1 MQTYSALLIGASG
14 LVGSH
19 LVKILLDH
27 PQIHKVTILV
37 RKPIGINHPKLE
49 EKIIDF
55 NELEQFEKA
64 MGTGDFIFS
73 CIGTTMKKVKGDKHL
88 YRQIDFDIPV
98 NAARFGA
105 KAGYKKFMLVS
116 AHLANS
122 KSRIFYSRLKGE
134 TDEIVS
140 TFPFQAIHIF
150 QPSFLIGERKEKRW
164 LELSFGKL
172 MERIAAILPGNYK
185 PIQAKKVA
193 EAMLSAAL
201 SNQKGT
207 HIYHYQE
214 MNQLIR
220 KLSFSPDNQ

>member
-19 LVKILLDH
+19 LLNILLDH

-37 RKPIGINHPKLE
+37 RKPIGNNHPKLE

-55 NELEQFEKA
+55 NDLVQFEKA

-73 CIGTTMKKVKGDKHL
+73 CIGTTMKKVNNDKKL

-98 NAARFGA
+98 NAARFGV
-105 KAGYKKFMLVS
+105 KVGYSKFLIVS
-116 AHLANS
+116 AHLANP

-150 QPSFLIGERKEKRW
+150 QPSFLIGARKEKRW

-172 MERIAAILPGNYK
+172 MERIASILPGNYK
-185 PIQAKKVA
+185 PVKAEIVAKS
-193 EAMLSAAL
+193 MLSAAL
-201 SNQKGT
+201 NNQKGT
-207 HIYHYQE
+207 QIYHYKE

-220 KLSFSPDNQ
+220 